1 MTVRRIRSRSLLV
14 TAAALV
20 PALALAA
27 GCSGGGGAANASQLE
42 KPVLT
47 VAVVPAVD
55 SAGFFVALD
64 QGLFKAQGLTVNF
77 TPVTSSET
85 AIANQAK
92 GTYDITG
99 GNYVSYIQAQQ
110 KGTASLDIFA
120 EGSVMEPGTQGI
132 YTLPGSRVTTLA
144 GLEGQTVAINAPDN
158 ILFLLTA
165 SVLAEHGIL
174 PGSVHFASIPF
185 QNMPAELSS
194 NAVSA
199 AVLPEPFASGTEEA
213 QGGVPLVDLDQ
224 GATTS
229 FPVEGYVVTKQ
240 WAARYPHTLAA
251 FYRALEQGQQLADVS
266 RAAVEQA
273 MVDMPAPFGV
283 SAKTAAVMAL
293 DSYPVSTG
301 PPGSVDV
308 VRLKR
313 VVDGMRQFLGFPAF
327 DITSMLM
334 GSGQGHGTT
343 G

>member
-1 MTVRRIRSRSLLV
+1 MGIRRVSGKALLTTVV
-14 TAAALV
+14 
-20 PALALAA
+20 ALALAA
-27 GCSGGGGAANASQLE
+27 GCSNSGNGSNAGRLE

-77 TPVTSSET
+77 TPVTSSEDV
-85 AIANQAK
+85 IASQVQ

-110 KGTASLDIFA
+110 ERKANLDIFA
-120 EGSVMEPGTQGI
+120 EGSLMEPGTQGI
-132 YTLPGSRVTTLA
+132 YTLPDSPVRSLA
-144 GLEGQTVAINAPDN
+144 DLRGQTVAINAPN
-158 ILFLLTA
+158 NVLFLLTA
-165 SVLAEHGIL
+165 SVLAEHGIS
-174 PGSVHFASIPF
+174 PQSVHFASIPF
-185 QNMPAELSS
+185 QEMQDELSS
-194 NAVSA
+194 DAVSA
-199 AVLPEPFASGTEEA
+199 AVMPEPFASGAEKA
-213 QGGVPLVDLDQ
+213 QGGVPLADLDQ

-251 FYRALEQGQQLADVS
+251 FYTALEQGQRLADVS
-266 RAAVEQA
+266 RAAAERA

-283 SAKTAAVMAL
+283 SAETAALMAL

-301 PPGSVDV
+301 PPGSVDK
-308 VRLKR
+308 VRLQR
-313 VVDGMRQFLGFPAF
+313 VVDVMRQFLNFPAF
-327 DITSMLM
+327 DISPMLT
-334 GSGQGHGTT
+334 GSGQGRRAT